1 MISLRIDAANDLI
14 FECGPDKSA
23 ANLARHAIDFDQA
36 QALWDDDWRLEVA
49 SDGGPEQR
57 WLVIGEIEDRHWTAI
72 YAMRDASVRI
82 ISVRR
87 SRPNEVRDYGS
98 QDSN

>member
-1 MISLRIDAANDLI
+1 M
-14 FECGPDKSA
+14 FEYDPDKNA
-23 ANLARHAIDFDQA
+23 ANLAKHGIDFAQA
-36 QALWDDDWRLEVA
+36 QALWEDDWRLETA

-57 WLVIGEIEDRHWTAI
+57 WLVIGKIEDRHWTAI
-72 YAMRDASVRI
+72 YTMRDASVRI
-82 ISVRR
+82 VSVRR